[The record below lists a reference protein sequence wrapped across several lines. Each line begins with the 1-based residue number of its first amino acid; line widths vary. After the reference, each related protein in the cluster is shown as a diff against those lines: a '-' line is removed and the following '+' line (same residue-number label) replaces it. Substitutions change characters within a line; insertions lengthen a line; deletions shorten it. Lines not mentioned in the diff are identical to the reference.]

1 MNAAANRDPRHY
13 PDPNTINPERKPLR
27 DHLAFNV
34 GPRFCVG
41 AALARAEAAEAIEQL
56 LESMSDIEPD
66 RDAAPPRFI
75 GHMPRSHEPL
85 NVVLTHR
92 AAART

>member
-1 MNAAANRDPRHY
+1 
-13 PDPNTINPERKPLR
+13 
-27 DHLAFNV
+27 V

-56 LESMSDIEPD
+56 LESMSDIVPD
-66 RDAAPPRFI
+66 RDAARPRFI

-92 AAART
+92 TAART

>member
-1 MNAAANRDPRHY
+1 MR
-13 PDPNTINPERKPLR
+13 
-27 DHLAFNV
+27 
-34 GPRFCVG
+34 PRFCVG

-56 LESMSDIEPD
+56 LESICDIAPD

-85 NVVLTHR
+85 NVVLTHHLLRRRSIEFHLDDRKLR
-92 AAART
+92 AILSQHCCLHTNTS